1 MDFKNFWKTSKT
13 AFVLKNLILAAI
25 LGVVILLLAVFWLS
39 KFTNHGHEV
48 EVPTVIGMYV
58 EEAEILAHNEGL
70 QIQVIDS
77 TYSRKAP
84 LGTIVE
90 QNPPAASHA
99 KAGRAVYVI
108 VNAKAVRQVPVPD
121 LRDVSYR
128 QAEATLKALGLEVDE
143 VQYEP
148 SEYRDL
154 VLDVRYKGRSLASG
168 DRVQEGSKLT
178 LVVGFGRGTEYVTVP
193 DLTGKN
199 IDEVRS
205 MLLSHRLI
213 IGSVDYDEEQTDA
226 NSGLFVVY
234 GQSHPAGEQILE
246 GTRVDVRMTTSLEKA
261 ASAAQQNSEEDF
273 F

>member
-1 MDFKNFWKTSKT
+1 MDFKSFWKTNT
-13 AFVLKNLILAAI
+13 AFILKNLILAGIAGVAI
-25 LGVVILLLAVFWLS
+25 LIAAVCWLS
-39 KFTNHGHEV
+39 SFTHHGEEV

-70 QIQVIDS
+70 TVQVIDS
-77 TYSRKAP
+77 TYNRKAP

-90 QNPPAASHA
+90 QNPPASSHA

-108 VNAKAVRQVPVPD
+108 VNAKAIRQVPVPD

-143 VQYEP
+143 VEYEP

-154 VLDVRYKGRSLASG
+154 VLDLRYKGRSVQAG
-168 DRVQEGSKLT
+168 DRIQEGAKLT
-178 LVVGFGRGTEYVTVP
+178 LVVGFGRGTDYVAVP

-199 IDEVRS
+199 LEELRS
-205 MLLSHRLI
+205 SLLSHRLI
-213 IGSVDYDEEQTDA
+213 LGSVDYDEEVTDA
-226 NSGLFVVY
+226 NRSLFVAY
-234 GQSHPAGEQILE
+234 GQSQPAGESILE
-246 GTRVDVRMTTSLEKA
+246 GSRVDVRMTTSLEKA
-261 ASAAQQNSEEDF
+261 ASAAQQSSEEDF